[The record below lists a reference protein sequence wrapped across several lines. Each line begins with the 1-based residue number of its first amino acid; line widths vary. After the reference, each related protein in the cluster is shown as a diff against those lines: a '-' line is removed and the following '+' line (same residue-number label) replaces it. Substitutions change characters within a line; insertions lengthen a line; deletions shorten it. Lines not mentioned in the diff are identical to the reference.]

1 MDSFSEKEMIKTL
14 DEIDELRIIEN
25 RQVMSEQQ
33 YQALLDR
40 HEIKYNQLKTLK
52 MNIVS
57 ELKDINE

>member
-1 MDSFSEKEMIKTL
+1 MIKTL

-40 HEIKYNQLKTLK
+40 HEIKYNQLKTSNVDIL
-52 MNIVS
+52 S